1 MPTAD
6 NEPNR
11 PRDEIERTQQGD
23 EATEEELEPM
33 DAGQQ
38 DFAARN
44 VIMTNTLQGGAS
56 PAAGGVIGTGGA
68 LSMEPT
74 TDDDQAEDAERE
86 GLPPHERR

>member
-1 MPTAD
+1 MPAE
-6 NEPNR
+6 NERNR
-11 PRDEIERTQQGD
+11 PLDEIERSQQGD
-23 EATEEELEPM
+23 EATEEELEPV

-68 LSMEPT
+68 LGMDPS
-74 TDDDQAEDAERE
+74 TDDDEAEAERDGE
-86 GLPPHERR
+86 LPPHERR

>member
-1 MPTAD
+1 MPAVD
-6 NEPNR
+6 DEPNR

-23 EATEEELEPM
+23 DATEEELEPV

-38 DFAARN
+38 DFAVRN

-56 PAAGGVIGTGGA
+56 PAAGGIIATGGE
-68 LSMEPT
+68 LGMQPS
-74 TDDDQAEDAERE
+74 TDEDLVQDADEE